1 MTQEFLSCEYAQCLA
16 LMLLVFSV
24 MNKNMVACGSRSIMI
39 GFKQLFCVCFVLQA
53 QIHELKQSQTPST
66 SQLKSTLLDPS
77 VNLLFEKM
85 KTELGE
91 TKEKLEQ
98 AQNDL
103 SAWKFTPDRFVI
115 LTYLNQMKNIRKES
129 VSRELEHKLISQ
141 DEQMNCITR
150 DAQCAV
156 LKTLI
161 NFYFQVN
168 DVMNNN
174 EVCSQGQCCL
184 VNIKSKTYCSIFML
198 ICKDRLQDNLCI
210 NLFILSCC
218 ILDLWVKIASDLLW
232 LISALFQNP
241 FYQLGQD
248 NMQYKNVT

>member
-1 MTQEFLSCEYAQCLA
+1 
-16 LMLLVFSV
+16 
-24 MNKNMVACGSRSIMI
+24 MI
-39 GFKQLFCVCFVLQA
+39 GFKQFFFCICFVLQA

-115 LTYLNQMKNIRKES
+115 LTYLNQMKNIRKKS
-129 VSRELEHKLISQ
+129 ASRELKHKLISQ
-141 DEQMNCITR
+141 DEQMSCITR
-150 DAQCAV
+150 DTQCAV

-161 NFYFQVN
+161 YFDFQVN
-168 DVMNNN
+168 NVMNYNK
-174 EVCSQGQCCL
+174 VCSPGQCCL
-184 VNIKSKTYCSIFML
+184 VNIKSKTFYSIFYDDMQGT
-198 ICKDRLQDNLCI
+198 IAGQSVYQCI
-210 NLFILSCC
+210 YILSCC
-218 ILDLWVKIASDLLW
+218 ILDLCVKIVSDLIW
-232 LISALFQNP
+232 LISALFQNHL
-241 FYQLGQD
+241 YQFSQD
-248 NMQYKNVT
+248 NMQYKKCNSS